1 MSDTSHE
8 PGEVRIPARLRYV
21 SAVRGAVQE
30 LCRRAGLGPEETSD
44 LLLAVSEACNNAIQH
59 GARGVPDAEIV
70 VRLQSE
76 PGVAQVEVHDPGTG
90 FDPGDL
96 WDPQSEV
103 SHGRGM
109 LLMMQ
114 LTDKLEYATDG
125 QGTTVRLSKHSR
137 AAEDA
142 EGIAGRRSR
151 RLRYVFDVCRTVSGT
166 LELPLILSVVAER
179 TAQLFAVARARV
191 LLHDPRRQTATVV
204 ASWGERLRIYPPQQ
218 KPPATRQAVYVAGEK
233 TTVGDLAAHPGR
245 HVPGRIVRSSISVP
259 ITSRGEVVGS
269 IHLDS
274 FRRPRRFSRSDVT
287 ALRAIAAQAAVAIEN
302 ARLYREAQRHVEELG
317 ALSEVANALNASLDL
332 DHTLRTVLDKTRDVL
347 GVTVCAVML
356 LDEEGYLNVRASY
369 GMSSTYVSHQRARL
383 EDSPLGRAITERRVI
398 ATWDLRAYDEP
409 RGLFEGVVSAAAAP
423 MLVEDRAIGTLS
435 IYTRERYRFTEDQL
449 RVLKALADHGA
460 LAVHNARLY
469 EASEKARAQLEAS
482 AERAGSALHAAREL
496 QDVVRLVA
504 ELAAQA
510 LAMDGGALLLTDT
523 GLLAV
528 SGVHA
533 GTRDLPAPGCLK
545 ELAEAVASREEALT
559 LADLPEGAG
568 RAACRAAG
576 VASALA
582 VPVTTAGGLQGALCV
597 YGRTARAFGAR
608 DLALLKSFAT
618 QAAMLIE
625 NQCLLHEAHLRA
637 EELGTLLEVG
647 QSVVSKLDLE
657 QVLRQIIQH
666 VSRLLAPEVC
676 SILLLDRHSG
686 ALQVAAAQG
695 LEEQAASGLRL
706 PQAEGVIGAVL
717 RDGQTRAVAD
727 IRRHPEF
734 VYQEVSEEQRLRA
747 FLCVPLAT
755 AKGVL
760 GVLNVYRATAHR
772 WSDAEIKFLSAL
784 GTQAAIAIENATL
797 YQEERQVTQAL
808 QKAFVPEHRPPTG
821 GLDIGQVYQP
831 AGEHAEVGGDYY
843 DFVPLSGERLGI
855 VIADVSG
862 KGLRAATGTALGKY
876 LLRAY
881 VLEDPAPGQAVQRAN
896 RALCAQLEEE
906 TTFLSLFYALWDPAS
921 RCLTYVNAGHPYPLL
936 WRATQGGCIALRSSA
951 TMLLGVVPDQTFA
964 EQQVSIH
971 PGDVLLT
978 YTDGVIEARQG
989 MEQFGMDRLEHL
1001 LGELAHEPAQ
1011 AIADGIYAAMRAF
1024 SDGTPSDDVTLVV
1037 VKF

>member
-1 MSDTSHE
+1 M
-8 PGEVRIPARLRYV
+8 
-21 SAVRGAVQE
+21 
-30 LCRRAGLGPEETSD
+30 
-44 LLLAVSEACNNAIQH
+44 
-59 GARGVPDAEIV
+59 
-70 VRLQSE
+70 
-76 PGVAQVEVHDPGTG
+76 
-90 FDPGDL
+90 
-96 WDPQSEV
+96 
-103 SHGRGM
+103 
-109 LLMMQ
+109 
-114 LTDKLEYATDG
+114 
-125 QGTTVRLSKHSR
+125 
-137 AAEDA
+137 
-142 EGIAGRRSR
+142 
-151 RLRYVFDVCRTVSGT
+151 
-166 LELPLILSVVAER
+166 
-179 TAQLFAVARARV
+179 
-191 LLHDPRRQTATVV
+191 PRR
-204 ASWGERLRIYPPQQ
+204 GLR
-218 KPPATRQAVYVAGEK
+218 
-233 TTVGDLAAHPGR
+233 
-245 HVPGRIVRSSISVP
+245 
-259 ITSRGEVVGS
+259 
-269 IHLDS
+269 
-274 FRRPRRFSRSDVT
+274 
-287 ALRAIAAQAAVAIEN
+287 
-302 ARLYREAQRHVEELG
+302 
-317 ALSEVANALNASLDL
+317 
-332 DHTLRTVLDKTRDVL
+332 
-347 GVTVCAVML
+347 
-356 LDEEGYLNVRASY
+356 
-369 GMSSTYVSHQRARL
+369 
-383 EDSPLGRAITERRVI
+383 
-398 ATWDLRAYDEP
+398 
-409 RGLFEGVVSAAAAP
+409 
-423 MLVEDRAIGTLS
+423 
-435 IYTRERYRFTEDQL
+435 
-449 RVLKALADHGA
+449 
-460 LAVHNARLY
+460 
-469 EASEKARAQLEAS
+469 
-482 AERAGSALHAAREL
+482 
-496 QDVVRLVA
+496 
-504 ELAAQA
+504 
-510 LAMDGGALLLTDT
+510 
-523 GLLAV
+523 
-528 SGVHA
+528 
-533 GTRDLPAPGCLK
+533 
-545 ELAEAVASREEALT
+545 
-559 LADLPEGAG
+559 
-568 RAACRAAG
+568 
-576 VASALA
+576 LA

-625 NQCLLHEAHLRA
+625 NQCLRTRPTCAPRA
-637 EELGTLLEVG
+637 GHLLEVG
-647 QSVVSKLDLE
+647 QSVVSADLE

-695 LEEQAASGLRL
+695 LEEQAASACAR
-706 PQAEGVIGAVL
+706 PRPRASSAPCCATARREQWRTSVA
-717 RDGQTRAVAD
+717 TRSSST
-727 IRRHPEF
+727 RRCRRSSACAP
-734 VYQEVSEEQRLRA
+734 S
-747 FLCVPLAT
+747 LCVPLAT
-755 AKGVL
+755 ARGA